1 MLIDAIIPAS
11 SFFVFDSPMCM
22 YANYTTNQTAK
33 QITYGITLDESGHE
47 LVFFNGRV
55 ADCPLGNFTFMKWE
69 RGDYLCPHKF
79 RISRPKNNF
88 GSMLGDIS
96 SYAYFCARIYRLP

>member
-1 MLIDAIIPAS
+1 MQLSPRANL
-11 SFFVFDSPMCM
+11 FFVFDSPMCM

-33 QITYGITLDESGHE
+33 QITYRITLDESGHE
-47 LVFFNGRV
+47 LVFLMV
-55 ADCPLGNFTFMKWE
+55 ANCSLGNFTFMKWE

-88 GSMLGDIS
+88 GSVN
-96 SYAYFCARIYRLP
+96 ARRYQ